1 MVTKP
6 KNIIGPS
13 IRRARYQ
20 RGWSQANLATRLQ
33 LQGLD
38 LRRSAVGK
46 IEARIRVVP
55 DYELMVILKVFGL
68 TCEEM
73 RRK

>member
-1 MVTKP
+1 MVAKP

-13 IRRARYQ
+13 VRRARYQ
-20 RGWSQANLATRLQ
+20 RGWSQAGLATKLQ

-46 IEARIRVVP
+46 IESRIRVVP
-55 DYELMVILKVFGL
+55 DYELIVILKVFGL
-68 TCEEM
+68 TYEQL
-73 RRK
+73 RSK